1 MWESMFTPEENL
13 LIARTI
19 KHDTRFSSH
28 VEAFRYLATQM
39 SFSAKSISN
48 RYYRYI
54 RPSHQQKEKDVDMIV
69 GEINETNSLSDPE
82 ISMDHICVENGKV
95 SICGYT
101 IEGTFTIKTN

>member
-1 MWESMFTPEENL
+1 
-13 LIARTI
+13 
-19 KHDTRFSSH
+19 
-28 VEAFRYLATQM
+28 
-39 SFSAKSISN
+39 
-48 RYYRYI
+48 
-54 RPSHQQKEKDVDMIV
+54 MIV